1 MSDLSQEFTY
11 NSFQNEK
18 QYFTS
23 EFSSDQQNINN
34 ISSNLIPMDS
44 ENITSEN
51 FPLQSPNLSPSKMTI
66 MKTNN
71 NNNNNN
77 NSNNNSNNNNND
89 ENSLKV
95 FNTGRWTDEEHKK
108 FIKGII
114 EYGNEWKKVQKI
126 IKTRNS
132 TQARSHAQKFFLRI
146 KKNLI
151 SENNNS
157 SIDNNQILKQVISIL
172 SNDKKKEIVLSNEQK
187 NKLLNVI
194 NNKCNNNDNLI
205 KDNIDVD
212 ENDEKDDDFIDNLG
226 FKKKF
231 SIKRKEKY
239 K

>member
-18 QYFTS
+18 QYFTTEFAS
-23 EFSSDQQNINN
+23 EQQNINN

-44 ENITSEN
+44 ETNAPEN
-51 FPLQSPNLSPSKMTI
+51 FPLQPSNLSPSKLPTNE
-66 MKTNN
+66 TNN
-71 NNNNNN
+71 NNNDNIN
-77 NSNNNSNNNNND
+77 NSD
-89 ENSLKV
+89 ENNLKV

-151 SENNNS
+151 TENNNS

-187 NKLLNVI
+187 NKL
-194 NNKCNNNDNLI
+194 
-205 KDNIDVD
+205 
-212 ENDEKDDDFIDNLG
+212 
-226 FKKKF
+226 
-231 SIKRKEKY
+231 
-239 K
+239 